1 MFSVVFASNNL
12 HKLLEVKQAFTAK
25 DWDIK
30 SQADFKV
37 PSVAETGLTFVEN
50 ALIKA
55 RHAAAYTELP
65 VLADDSGLVVPALQ
79 GAPGVYS
86 ARYAGEHATAAD
98 NNAKLL
104 AALTNYQ
111 QHTERRAYFVCVM
124 VLLQHAADPLPV
136 ISIGNWHGEIAFEAS
151 GHYGHGYDP
160 IFYDPKLGRTAAELP
175 LELKNTYSH
184 RAKALHR
191 LYHTITKLHQ

>member
-1 MFSVVFASNNL
+1 M
-12 HKLLEVKQAFTAK
+12 
-25 DWDIK
+25 
-30 SQADFKV
+30 
-37 PSVAETGLTFVEN
+37 
-50 ALIKA
+50 
-55 RHAAAYTELP
+55 
-65 VLADDSGLVVPALQ
+65 VPALQ
-79 GAPGVYS
+79 GVPGVYS

-124 VLLQHAADPLPV
+124 VLLQHAADPLPM

-175 LELKNTYSH
+175 LELKNAYSH